1 MAEENGNGHAA
12 AAMPQQQGQQ
22 TLPRMQVVAQ
32 FIRDLSFE
40 NLAAQNRL
48 TGEAQPEISVQVG
61 LDAKKREQADHYDV
75 ILKLNISAKGKESGA
90 QIFLME
96 LEYGGVFRVENLAE
110 AQLHPFLLIE
120 CPRMLFPFVRR
131 IVSDVTHDSGYPSL
145 NLDNIDFLQLYRQ
158 QILQQQQQRASDG
171 GGSPAA

>member
-1 MAEENGNGHAA
+1 MAEETGNGQATAA
-12 AAMPQQQGQQ
+12 TQPQQGQQ
-22 TLPRMQVVAQ
+22 SLPRMQVVGQ

-40 NLAAQNRL
+40 NMAAQNRL
-48 TGEAQPEISVQVG
+48 TGESQPEISVQVG

-75 ILKLNISAKGKESGA
+75 VLKLNISAKGKQSGA

-96 LEYGGVFRVENLAE
+96 LEYGGIFRVENITD

-131 IVSDVTHDSGYPSL
+131 IVSDLTHDGGYPSL

-158 QILQQQQQRASDG
+158 QVLQQQKSQTEGSD
-171 GGSPAA
+171 GSPAA